1 MLYGLD
7 TVAVEQVVIAA
18 LLSPEPMQMLRRLSL
33 CRSVVRGGRHVHYS
47 TPGTFHS
54 RAKMIRPY
62 VVGVVMVVVMIVVVV
77 AG

>member
-7 TVAVEQVVIAA
+7 AVAVEQVVIAA

-33 CRSVVRGGRHVHYS
+33 CQSAVRGGRHHVHYS

-54 RAKMIRPY
+54 R
-62 VVGVVMVVVMIVVVV
+62 
-77 AG
+77 